1 MVIFQVAAFIE
12 EDEEDCLQYLS
23 TLEVEE
29 FDDIKSGYKI
39 NLHFDTN
46 PYFED
51 KLLTKEFH
59 VASTGEHES
68 QSTKVGIICNQV
80 YCKTLIE

>member
-59 VASTGEHES
+59 VASTG
-68 QSTKVGIICNQV
+68 
-80 YCKTLIE
+80 